1 MKRKKKATRR
11 PLFSIITLTALFS
24 LVPLILKYYSDT
36 PPPENKVVMENDD
49 QALPK
54 ATINKMISDIIP
66 EGLRMSNDLRELFLE
81 SCTEF
86 VLSISSE
93 ATDISTKENKTTI
106 TPEHVISA
114 LKKLGFDDFI
124 DECTKEMEIEKDV
137 AKDKRIEKKKKKDM
151 GMSAEEAMAL
161 QAKMFAEAKA
171 RMAGQQA

>member
-1 MKRKKKATRR
+1 
-11 PLFSIITLTALFS
+11 
-24 LVPLILKYYSDT
+24 
-36 PPPENKVVMENDD
+36 MENDE
-49 QALPK
+49 QSLPK

-66 EGLRMSNDLRELFLE
+66 EGLRLSNDLRDLLLE

-93 ATDISTKENKTTI
+93 VTDISTKENKTTI
-106 TPEHVISA
+106 TPEHVIAA

-124 DECTKEMEIEKDV
+124 DDCT
-137 AKDKRIEKKKKKDM
+137 KDM

-171 RMAGQQA
+171 RMAGQQQQQQQG

>member
-1 MKRKKKATRR
+1 
-11 PLFSIITLTALFS
+11 
-24 LVPLILKYYSDT
+24 
-36 PPPENKVVMENDD
+36 MENDE
-49 QALPK
+49 QSLPK

-66 EGLRMSNDLRELFLE
+66 EGLRLSNDLRDLLLE

-93 ATDISTKENKTTI
+93 VTDISTKENKTTI
-106 TPEHVISA
+106 TPEHVIAA

-124 DECTKEMEIEKDV
+124 DDCTKEMEIEKDV
-137 AKDKRIEKKKKKDM
+137 AKDKRIEKKKKDM

-171 RMAGQQA
+171 RMAGQQQQQQQG